1 MHGIFP
7 THNRYYIVNELFPH
21 LSKKE
26 IQEVYYPSKKPN
38 GKIEAEKPSTNR
50 RRDQEED

>member
-7 THNRYYIVNELFPH
+7 THNKYYLATEIFPH

-26 IQEVYYPSKKPN
+26 IKEVYYPERKPRETGLKSN
-38 GKIEAEKPSTNR
+38 HRKPKVV
-50 RRDQEED
+50 QEDEE